1 MFWISGLSIYLK
13 VVTMD
18 IQIKRARL
26 TILKQMFQSHYIG
39 IIGIVYLYNGTKEKD
54 PKEL

>member
-13 VVTMD
+13 VDTMD